1 MKRLTAGAPHVR
13 SVNSLSQ
20 IQLTRVIALLPV
32 IIAAVLNTGYQYLLA
47 LDVAGG
53 EGVGDWRDN
62 ALRSLGVS
70 YQDPSV
76 FGMVMAGLVHIMPVL
91 FVAVL
96 AGGLCERAFATKR
109 DQPMTADFLVIA
121 VVFTLLMPP
130 AASLVHVALGMAF
143 AIIFGKGVFGGEGKT
158 FLNPAL
164 LGAAVVQISFPVS
177 LVGHPLWTGVAGY
190 SGSNA
195 FALYDQNG
203 GGALTWAGLE
213 WWSAFLGTTQGMI
226 GTTSVLA
233 VLLGG
238 TLLVWSR
245 IASWRLICG
254 QVLGLLLIATL
265 CNLLGGGIL
274 GLQWYW
280 HLVLGSFAFGTVFVA
295 TDPASSASTDAG
307 RWIQGLL
314 VGGLVVMIRVVNESH
329 PDGVI
334 PALLMGSILA
344 PLIDYIVIW
353 FNVRQRARRH
363 G

>member
-1 MKRLTAGAPHVR
+1 MERLSVAAPHLR
-13 SVNSLSQ
+13 SVNDLSRV
-20 IQLTRVIALLPV
+20 QLTRTIALLPV
-32 IIAAVLNTGYQYLLA
+32 IIAAVLNTGYQYLRA
-47 LDVAGG
+47 LEVAGG

-62 ALRSLGVS
+62 AVHSLGIG
-70 YQDPSV
+70 YEDPSA
-76 FGMVMAGLVHIMPVL
+76 FGMVMVGLIHFLPVL
-91 FVAVL
+91 FVAVF

-109 DQPMTADFLVIA
+109 DQPMTTDFVLIA
-121 VVFTLLMPP
+121 IVFTLLMPP
-130 AASLVHVALGMAF
+130 AASLVHVALGMGF
-143 AIIFGKGVFGGEGKT
+143 AVIFGKAVFGGEGKT

-164 LGAAVVQISFPVS
+164 LGVAVVQISFPVS

-190 SGSNA
+190 SGSDA
-195 FALYDQNG
+195 FALYSQDG

-213 WWSAFLGTTQGMI
+213 WWSAFIGTTQGMI

-233 VLLGG
+233 VILGG
-238 TLLVWSR
+238 ALLVWSR

-254 QVLGLLLIATL
+254 QVLGLALVGAL
-265 CNLLGGGIL
+265 CNLLGDGIL
-274 GLQWYW
+274 GLPWYW

-314 VGGLVVMIRVVNESH
+314 VGGLVVMMRVVNESH

-334 PALLMGSILA
+334 PALLLGSILA
-344 PLIDYIVIW
+344 PLIDHIVIW
-353 FNVRQRARRH
+353 FNVRQRAQRH

>member
-1 MKRLTAGAPHVR
+1 MKRSTVGAPHVR

-20 IQLTRVIALLPV
+20 IQLTRVIALVPV

-53 EGVGDWRDN
+53 EGVGNWRDN
-62 ALRSLGVS
+62 TVRSLGVS

-76 FGMVMAGLVHIMPVL
+76 FSMVMAGLVHIVPVL

-121 VVFTLLMPP
+121 IVFTLLMPP

-190 SGSNA
+190 SGSTA
-195 FALYDQNG
+195 FALYDQDG
-203 GGALTWAGLE
+203 SGALTWAALE

-238 TLLVWSR
+238 ALLVWRR

-254 QVLGLLLIATL
+254 QVVGLVLVATL
-265 CNLLGGGIL
+265 CSLLGGGIL
-274 GLQWYW
+274 GLPWYW

-307 RWIQGLL
+307 RWTQGLL
-314 VGGLVVMIRVVNESH
+314 IGGLVVMIRVVNESH

-353 FNVRQRARRH
+353 FNVRQRAQRH

>member
-1 MKRLTAGAPHVR
+1 MKRSTVGAPHVR

-53 EGVGDWRDN
+53 EGVGNWRDN
-62 ALRSLGVS
+62 TVRSLGVS

-76 FGMVMAGLVHIMPVL
+76 FGMVMAGLVHIVPVL

-96 AGGLCERAFATKR
+96 AGGLCERAFASKR

-121 VVFTLLMPP
+121 IVFTLLMPP
-130 AASLVHVALGMAF
+130 AASLVHVVLGMAF

-190 SGSNA
+190 SGSTA

-203 GGALTWAGLE
+203 SGALTWVGLE

-233 VLLGG
+233 ILLGG
-238 TLLVWSR
+238 ALLVWRR

-254 QVLGLLLIATL
+254 QVVGLVLVATL

-274 GLQWYW
+274 GLPWYW

-295 TDPASSASTDAG
+295 TDPASSASTDTG

-314 VGGLVVMIRVVNESH
+314 VGGLVVIIRVVNESH

-353 FNVRQRARRH
+353 FNVRQRAQRH